1 MLYRCFQNRRMH
13 TFFDVDPE
21 MYAIAAAIAPNITLA
36 NSVGDAVLD
45 YQPVV
50 VPGGNGVAGPTFLD
64 NAEYRDY
71 VFNTFQAVSV
81 DMETSAAAHVATQF
95 GKKFIFFRSLS
106 DLAGA
111 EQDGNVMGVFFSV
124 AAANA
129 VSTMSAF
136 LEALPVDNNSD
147 GLPTPNDHSPGEDT
161 EGLLGVLSF
170 FEPELTALKS
180 LMNRNG
186 NPEVL
191 VYGGRTFYRGKI
203 GNANVVAT
211 LTGVSISNAAMTTA
225 LMLMLF
231 PGVERVI
238 GGGIAGRVDP
248 DLRIGDLVVP
258 EQWALYQNQ
267 LYAKEVDEGVYV
279 PVDFERNLLVGKDC
293 GGWDGTGSYLTGDR
307 ICNYT
312 IGETSNF
319 DFMFPKTVQ
328 TPDPD
333 AMDETGRISEGETRK
348 VSRKGHLSTRRVEAG
363 SVAHFQKYFLIFSG
377 GSKSILKCIKCSRL
391 RLQKSL

>member
-1 MLYRCFQNRRMH
+1 MH
-13 TFFDVDPE
+13 AWFDVDPE

-36 NSVGDAVLD
+36 NSAGTAVLD

-64 NAEYRDY
+64 NAEYREY
-71 VFNTFQAVSV
+71 IFNTFQAVSV

-106 DLAGA
+106 DLAGG
-111 EQDGNVMGVFFSV
+111 EDEDNSLGVFFGV

-129 VSTMSAF
+129 VTTMSAF
-136 LEALPVDNNSD
+136 LGALPVGNNPN

-170 FEPELTALKS
+170 YEPELVALKS
-180 LMNRNG
+180 IMNEG
-186 NPEVL
+186 DPEEL
-191 VYGGRTFYRGKI
+191 TYGGRVFYRGKI

-231 PGVERVI
+231 PGVERLI
-238 GGGIAGRVDP
+238 GGGIAGGVDP
-248 DLRIGDLVVP
+248 DLRVGDVVVP
-258 EQWALYQNQ
+258 EQWALYQHQ
-267 LYAKEVDEGVYV
+267 IFAKEVEKGVYV
-279 PVDFERNLLVGKDC
+279 PGLGKNLLVGEDC
-293 GGWDGTGSYLTGDR
+293 GGWDGSSYSTGDR

-312 IGETSNF
+312 SGEASNF
-319 DFMFPKTVQ
+319 QFMFPRTVQ
-328 TPDPD
+328 TPDPN
-333 AMDETGRISEGETRK
+333 AMDEIGRISEGETRK
-348 VSRKGHLSTRRVEAG
+348 VS
-363 SVAHFQKYFLIFSG
+363 I
-377 GSKSILKCIKCSRL
+377 
-391 RLQKSL
+391 